1 MIFEGVVVTLG
12 LDETPHVTPLGCR
25 REGEFTLLAPFRPST
40 TLENLTRSKVA
51 TMNFLDDVR
60 VFAGALTG
68 RREFALV
75 PSCEF
80 PVPRLQAAL
89 TVDCLRV
96 ARTVED
102 ALRPTFFMTTERSE
116 CVAPF
121 RGFNRAQ
128 AAVVEAAILYSRVHM
143 LSREKIEHELALHAI
158 AVTKTAGEREL
169 EAWEW
174 LMEGFAAQ
182 GVGGSAALVG
192 VSS

>member
-12 LDETPHVTPLGCR
+12 ADGTPHVTPLGCR
-25 REGEFTLLAPFRPST
+25 REGGYTLLAPFRPSR
-40 TLENLTRSKVA
+40 TLENLAQSRVA
-51 TMNFLDDVR
+51 TMNYLDDVR

-68 RREFALV
+68 HRGFALV
-75 PSCEF
+75 ACGEF
-80 PVPRLQAAL
+80 PVPRLDSAL

-96 ARTVED
+96 ERVVED
-102 ALRPTFFMTTERSE
+102 ALRPTFFMATERSE

-143 LSREKIEHELALHAI
+143 LSREKIEQELSLHAI

-174 LMEGFAAQ
+174 LMAGFAEQ
-182 GVGGSAALVG
+182 GIRGTAMPAR